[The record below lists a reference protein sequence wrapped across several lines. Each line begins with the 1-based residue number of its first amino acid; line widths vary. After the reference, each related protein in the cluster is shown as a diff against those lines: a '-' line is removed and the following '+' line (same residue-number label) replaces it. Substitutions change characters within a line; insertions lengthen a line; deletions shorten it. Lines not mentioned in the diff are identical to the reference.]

1 MQIASTKPFAY
12 CVQLL
17 LAVCTVLYYVCVCVF
32 KWLFEPLF
40 IHCRWQSAVS
50 STSAFVYISGVSA
63 NSPPQLLEDI
73 NNLAVNEDTP
83 VGNVLFTVNATDPEG
98 SPVHYGILDTDRLG
112 VDQDTGEVRVIQP
125 LDREVSPSNIILC
138 IYRKNDKHK
147 ISLWQINCT

>member
-1 MQIASTKPFAY
+1 MWF
-12 CVQLL
+12 
-17 LAVCTVLYYVCVCVF
+17 VCVCVCSSDF
-32 KWLFEPLF
+32 SNPC
-40 IHCRWQSAVS
+40 ISSADDKAQCVHS
-50 STSAFVYISGVSA
+50 ASAFVYISGVRG

-125 LDREVSPSNIILC
+125 LDREVSSSDILLCVFRATDKTQNNLSN
-138 IYRKNDKHK
+138 
-147 ISLWQINCT
+147 

>member
-1 MQIASTKPFAY
+1 MR
-12 CVQLL
+12 
-17 LAVCTVLYYVCVCVF
+17 VF
-32 KWLFEPLF
+32 KWFFEPLY
-40 IHCRWQSAVS
+40 IRCRAQYDFSASV
-50 STSAFVYISGVSA
+50 FVYISGVRG

-125 LDREVSPSNIILC
+125 LDREVSSSKLNFNPLTF
-138 IYRKNDKHK
+138 KNRASY
-147 ISLWQINCT
+147 I